1 MAIVL
6 NGTTGITNDGGY
18 TGDGVVFADTTPANT
33 LVTTT
38 GGLVGIGT
46 SSPAHK
52 LHVAG
57 NAFVPITNSY
67 YCYTSDFGMGT
78 PDSDA
83 LQIFA
88 GAGNS
93 IRFGNR
99 VSGTFTERAR
109 IDASGNLLV
118 GTTVASVG
126 TTTGC
131 RIVNDSGVAASRM
144 ELASTATTNSGI
156 GYTMLSTGA
165 GAYRFYI
172 GYGGNIYATSTSI
185 TGISDQRL
193 KENIRDLDD
202 GLDVVLAL
210 KPRKFDWKEG
220 RGKGTS
226 NDRGFIAQEFEAVLP
241 DMIEQW
247 LDKAPDGEEPYKA
260 INANLIP
267 TLVKAIQELKAI
279 VDAQGAEIAAL
290 KGTQP

>member
-1 MAIVL
+1 MTIIL

-38 GGLVGIGT
+38 GGNVGVGT
-46 SSPAHK
+46 ATPTDIAGYNSVT
-52 LHVAG
+52 VASTTG
-57 NAFVPITNSY
+57 GWVEVTN
-67 YCYTSDFGMGT
+67 GT
-78 PDSDA
+78 VRGA
-83 LQIFA
+83 LQNGSGDVTLETRSVHPLIF
-88 GAGNS
+88 GING
-93 IRFGNR
+93 
-99 VSGTFTERAR
+99 TERAR
-109 IDASGNLLV
+109 IDTSGNLLV

-156 GYTMLSTGA
+156 GYSMLSTGA

-247 LDKAPDGEEPYKA
+247 LDKAPEGEEPYKA